1 MPFSQYNII
10 NMRVILIIENN
21 EEKLGY
27 QVVDPKYEWIL
38 LFFVLFYYVP

>member
-27 QVVDPKYEWIL
+27 QVVDAKYEWIL
-38 LFFVLFYYVP
+38 LFFILFYYVP